1 MSEFFT
7 PSQFYL
13 HRVEFVDTMVR
24 LEKDI
29 TDWVDEKQT
38 ASYNLK
44 PKEGEIVVVK
54 CMGETSFHRARVV
67 KMLT

>member
-1 MSEFFT
+1 MSEFF
-7 PSQFYL
+7 SQFYL
-13 HRVEFVDTMVR
+13 HRVAFVDTLVR

-29 TDWVDEKQT
+29 TDWLDEKGT
-38 ASYNLK
+38 ASYNFK

-67 KMLT
+67 NMLT